1 MSKTILPSLCLT
13 IIIGLSFSTSAW
25 SQSFIEPRPLPPAAI
40 ALQQKIESKE
50 ANAEVLKQQLQQTQ
64 KNKQATAKN
73 LESLDTWEKE
83 VGISIE
89 SFPEIIKS
97 LQSQRIDLIVD
108 LAGLTAKRD
117 AILSAQKEVDD
128 ESKAATDHKIILSE
142 ALLETSLE
150 LAEKKARLTS
160 VKTLLADVL
169 PARKELES
177 ASALKIKS
185 QKALEQEIEISN
197 KVRQSTTEVNML
209 RKKLDE
215 LKKANSDFRYK
226 FPGATGTSSTRN

>member
-25 SQSFIEPRPLPPAAI
+25 SQAAISPPPPSPAAI

-50 ANAEVLKQQLQQTQ
+50 ANAVVLRQQLEQIKKSVLETV
-64 KNKQATAKN
+64 KN

-83 VGISIE
+83 VGVSIE
-89 SFPEIIKS
+89 SFPEIVKN
-97 LQSQRIDLIVD
+97 LQSQRIDLVID

-117 AILSAQKEVDD
+117 AILAAQKEVNGAS
-128 ESKAATDHKIILSE
+128 ESSTDHKTILAD

-160 VKTLLADVL
+160 VKTLLASVL

-177 ASALKIKS
+177 ASVLKTKS
-185 QKALEQEIEISN
+185 KKAREQEIKIN
-197 KVRQSTTEVNML
+197 GMLQQAATELNML

-215 LKKANSDFRYK
+215 LTN
-226 FPGATGTSSTRN
+226 N

>member
-1 MSKTILPSLCLT
+1 MEPSCHFAPAT
-13 IIIGLSFSTSAW
+13 T
-25 SQSFIEPRPLPPAAI
+25 PAAI
-40 ALQQKIESKE
+40 ALQQEIQTKE

-97 LQSQRIDLIVD
+97 LQSQRIDLMID

-117 AILSAQKEVDD
+117 AILAAQKEIDD
-128 ESKAATDHKIILSE
+128 ESESATDHKTILSE

-160 VKTLLADVL
+160 VKTLLAEVL

>member
-1 MSKTILPSLCLT
+1 MSKTILASLCLA
-13 IIIGLSFSTSAW
+13 IALSLSFSASAW
-25 SQSFIEPRPLPPAAI
+25 GQAAITPPPPSPAAI
-40 ALQQKIESKE
+40 ALQQEIQTKE
-50 ANAEVLKQQLQQTQ
+50 ANAEVLKQQLEQIK
-64 KNKQATAKN
+64 KNVRATAKN

-83 VGISIE
+83 VGVSLE
-89 SFPEIIKS
+89 SFPEIIRS
-97 LQSQRIDLIVD
+97 LQSQRIDLMVD

-117 AILSAQKEVDD
+117 AILAAQKEVDD
-128 ESKAATDHKIILSE
+128 ESESATDHKTILSE

-177 ASALKIKS
+177 ATALKTKYE
-185 QKALEQEIEISN
+185 KALEQEIDLTEELN
-197 KVRQSTTEVNML
+197 QSKIELIML

-215 LKKANSDFRYK
+215 LTKANSDFRYK
-226 FPGATGTSSTRN
+226 FP

>member
-1 MSKTILPSLCLT
+1 MSKTILPSLCLA
-13 IIIGLSFSTSAW
+13 IVIGLSFSASAW
-25 SQSFIEPRPLPPAAI
+25 SQAAISPPPLPPAAI
-40 ALQQKIESKE
+40 ALQQEIQTKE

-128 ESKAATDHKIILSE
+128 ESEAATDHKTILPE

-177 ASALKIKS
+177 ATALKTKS
-185 QKALEQEIEISN
+185 QKTLEQEVEITDKLNQSKIELI
-197 KVRQSTTEVNML
+197 ML

-215 LKKANSDFRYK
+215 LNKKLINQRM
-226 FPGATGTSSTRN
+226 

>member
-1 MSKTILPSLCLT
+1 MSKTILPSLCLA

-40 ALQQKIESKE
+40 ALQQEIATKE
-50 ANAEVLKQQLQQTQ
+50 ANAVVLRQQLKQIKKSVLETV
-64 KNKQATAKN
+64 KN

-83 VGISIE
+83 VGVSIE
-89 SFPEIIKS
+89 SFPEIVKN
-97 LQSQRIDLIVD
+97 LQSQRIDLVID

-117 AILSAQKEVDD
+117 AILAAQKEVNGAS
-128 ESKAATDHKIILSE
+128 ESSTDHKTILAD

-177 ASALKIKS
+177 ATVLKTKS
-185 QKALEQEIEISN
+185 QKALEREIEISN
-197 KVRQSTTEVNML
+197 KLRQAATEVNML
-209 RKKLDE
+209 KNKLDE
-215 LKKANSDFRYK
+215 LTN
-226 FPGATGTSSTRN
+226 

>member
-1 MSKTILPSLCLT
+1 MSKTILPSLCLA
-13 IIIGLSFSTSAW
+13 IVIGLSFSASAW
-25 SQSFIEPRPLPPAAI
+25 SQAAISPPPPSPVAI
-40 ALQQKIESKE
+40 ALQQEIQTKE
-50 ANAEVLKQQLQQTQ
+50 ANAEVLKQQLEQI
-64 KNKQATAKN
+64 KMNVRATAKN

-83 VGISIE
+83 VGVSLE

-97 LQSQRIDLIVD
+97 LQSQRIDLMVD
-108 LAGLTAKRD
+108 LAGLTAKRE
-117 AILSAQKEVDD
+117 AILAAQKKVD
-128 ESKAATDHKIILSE
+128 ESELATDHKTILSE

-177 ASALKIKS
+177 ATALKTKYE
-185 QKALEQEIEISN
+185 KALEQEIDL
-197 KVRQSTTEVNML
+197 TEELNRSKFELNML

-215 LKKANSDFRYK
+215 LTN
-226 FPGATGTSSTRN
+226 N

>member
-25 SQSFIEPRPLPPAAI
+25 SQSIIEPRPLPPAAI
-40 ALQQKIESKE
+40 ALQQEIATKE
-50 ANAEVLKQQLQQTQ
+50 ANAVVLRQQLEQIKKSVLETV
-64 KNKQATAKN
+64 KN

-83 VGISIE
+83 VGVSIE
-89 SFPEIIKS
+89 SFPEIVKN
-97 LQSQRIDLIVD
+97 LQSQRIDLMID

-117 AILSAQKEVDD
+117 AILAAQKEVNGAS
-128 ESKAATDHKIILSE
+128 ESSTDHKTILAD

-160 VKTLLADVL
+160 VKTLLASVL

-177 ASALKIKS
+177 ASVLKTKS
-185 QKALEQEIEISN
+185 KKAREQEIKIN
-197 KVRQSTTEVNML
+197 GMLQQAATELNML

-215 LKKANSDFRYK
+215 LTN
-226 FPGATGTSSTRN
+226 N